1 MSSFTSPPCRSAGTY
16 LQENSYPEQCSSVEA
31 LLGVVAL
38 GGLPEVD
45 LGGMGLG

>member
-1 MSSFTSPPCRSAGTY
+1 MSSFTSSSRRSAGTY

-38 GGLPEVD
+38 GGGLPEDD
-45 LGGMGLG
+45 LGEWG